1 MLCCLQNVIASAY
14 GKESISAL
22 LGPNNENIIDTRDD
36 KNIADLLAHGLQLPE
51 PQENGDLYAPN
62 VPQDT
67 QGVKDSIF
75 RNREN
80 DTENQ

>member
-14 GKESISAL
+14 GKESIITL
-22 LGPNNENIIDTRDD
+22 FGEKNENVIYTKNNEDIQS
-36 KNIADLLAHGLQLPE
+36 LLSHGLQLPE

-67 QGVKDSIF
+67 QGVKDSVF
-75 RNREN
+75 GNGEN